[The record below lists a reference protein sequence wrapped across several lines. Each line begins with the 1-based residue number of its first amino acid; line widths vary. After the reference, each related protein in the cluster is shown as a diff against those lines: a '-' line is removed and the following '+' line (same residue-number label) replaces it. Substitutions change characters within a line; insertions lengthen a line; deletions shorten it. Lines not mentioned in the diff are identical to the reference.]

1 MILTGKCLI
10 MTDGFSATL
19 LYADEISENMQIW
32 RRGGGVWRG
41 FVKLTLLVI
50 LCAERSIKNC
60 PL

>member
-10 MTDGFSATL
+10 MTDSFSATI

-32 RRGGGVWRG
+32 GEGV
-41 FVKLTLLVI
+41 VKLTLLMI